1 MTASCPVYFSFR
13 ITQSRSVWRCAAAL
27 AAIVAAAALGGC
39 VSSGEPF
46 RPAVAP
52 EGTGVIYIFR
62 TAGGGPFAGGRLRV
76 FVDQEPAGEIGA
88 GEYIAWGAGPGEHL
102 VRVEGDSEATAMVNL
117 LADTPEFLE
126 IRTEAFGSKPVL
138 ERRSQ
143 EDGMR
148 LLSETREA
156 PYKDERPGEPG

>member
-1 MTASCPVYFSFR
+1 MKASIAIR
-13 ITQSRSVWRCAAAL
+13 SRSSGRPGVGWL
-27 AAIVAAAALGGC
+27 LAAAAAAAVGSAPLAGC
-39 VSSGEPF
+39 ASKGEPF

-52 EGTGVIYIFR
+52 EGAGVIYIFR
-62 TAGGGPFAGGRLRV
+62 APGGGPFAGGRLPV
-76 FVDQEPAGEIGA
+76 FVDQQAAGEIGG

-102 VRVEGDSEATAMVNL
+102 IRVEGDSEATALVEL
-117 LADTPEFLE
+117 RGDQPAFLE

-143 EDGMR
+143 EEGMR

-156 PYKDERPGEPG
+156 PVNPD

>member
-1 MTASCPVYFSFR
+1 MKAQNATG
-13 ITQSRSVWRCAAAL
+13 SRNSRRSGNGWL
-27 AAIVAAAALGGC
+27 VAAVVGSVLGAVPLGGC
-39 VSSGEPF
+39 ASSGGEPF

-52 EGTGVIYIFR
+52 EGAGVIYIFR
-62 TAGGGPFAGGRLRV
+62 TSGGGPFAGGRLPV
-76 FVDQEPAGEIGA
+76 FVDQQAAGDIGG

-102 VRVEGDSEATAMVNL
+102 VRVEGDSEATALVDL
-117 LADTPEFLE
+117 RDDLPAFLE

-143 EDGMR
+143 EEGMR

-156 PYKDERPGEPG
+156 PVKAGD